1 VALGKVLE
9 HIEKEKNEIRQQL
22 AANIEQNIIPVL
34 NKLVRGDGTVH
45 RDFYNVLKNELN
57 GLVFDSSGVAQLLS
71 RLTPRELEIC
81 NFIKTGLSNSEIAS
95 NLFISVGTVKK
106 HREQIRKKLGLANKK
121 RNLAAFL
128 RGNQD
133 V

>member
-1 VALGKVLE
+1 MALGKVLE
-9 HIEKEKNEIRQQL
+9 HIEQEKNEIKQQL
-22 AANIEQNIIPVL
+22 ATNIEQNIMPVL
-34 NKLVRGDGTVH
+34 NKLIRSDGSVH
-45 RDFYNVLKNELN
+45 SDFYNVLRTELN
-57 GLVFDSSGVAQLLS
+57 ALVLNGSGFNQLLL

-81 NFIKTGLSNSEIAS
+81 NFIKTGLSNSEIAA

-121 RNLAAFL
+121 INLAAFL
-128 RGNQD
+128 RGNQG